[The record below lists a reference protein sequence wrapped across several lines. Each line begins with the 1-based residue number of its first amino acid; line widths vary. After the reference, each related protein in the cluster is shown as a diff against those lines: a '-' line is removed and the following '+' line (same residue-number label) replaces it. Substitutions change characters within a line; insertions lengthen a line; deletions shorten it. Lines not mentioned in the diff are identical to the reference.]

1 MASIN
6 WDSIEEE
13 YKGGDYKDYAPE
25 GKYKVKFVDV
35 EIKPAGNKGNNI
47 VKFKFEETDQY
58 QFPTADHWMSK
69 DKANWRI
76 KHMKELLTVLSGNE
90 ENAKKVCEMAESKD
104 SFDYATAAYEKAFK
118 TLAKKKPEVEIEV
131 WQEGKYSRAEFT
143 DRRVA
148 MKRDDNPLAGAE
160 ELDLPGDDGLGKLP
174 F

>member
-1 MASIN
+1 MAAIN

-69 DKANWRI
+69 DKTNWRI

-118 TLAKKKPEVEIEV
+118 TLAKKNPEVEIEV
-131 WQEGKYSRAEFT
+131 WQDGKYSRAEFT

-160 ELDLPGDDGLGKLP
+160 EVDLSGNDGLGELP

>member
-13 YKGGDYKDYAPE
+13 YKGGDFKEYAPE
-25 GKYKVKFVDV
+25 GKYTVKLKDV
-35 EIKPAGNKGNNI
+35 ELKQAGNKGNYI

-69 DKANWRI
+69 DKTNWRI

-90 ENAKKVCEMAESKD
+90 DNAKKACELAESKG
-104 SFDYATAAYEKAFK
+104 SFDYAVQGYERAFS

-148 MKRDDNPLAGAE
+148 MKRDDNPMAGAE
-160 ELDLPGDDGLGKLP
+160 EVDLSGDDGLGELP

>member
-25 GKYKVKFVDV
+25 GKYKVKFVGV

-69 DKANWRI
+69 DKTNWRI

-90 ENAKKVCEMAESKD
+90 ENAKKVCEMAESKND
-104 SFDYATAAYEKAFK
+104 FHYAANAYEKAFD

-148 MKRDDNPLAGAE
+148 MKHDDNPMAGAE
-160 ELDLPGDDGLGKLP
+160 EVDLSGDDGLGELP

>member
-1 MASIN
+1 MAEIN

-13 YKGGDYKDYAPE
+13 YKGGQYKDYAPE
-25 GKYKVKFVDV
+25 GKYTVKFNGV

-47 VKFKFEETDQY
+47 VKFKFEETDDY

-69 DKANWRI
+69 DKTNWRI
-76 KHMKELLTVLSGNE
+76 KHMKDLLTVLSGNE
-90 ENAKKVCEMAESKD
+90 DNAKKVCEMAESKND
-104 SFDYATAAYEKAFK
+104 FDYAAKAYEKAFD

-131 WQEGKYSRAEFT
+131 FPDGKYSRAEFT

-148 MKRDDNPLAGAE
+148 MKHDDNPLAGAE
-160 ELDLPGDDGLGKLP
+160 EITLDQSDDLTMP

>member
-1 MASIN
+1 MAGIDWNSI
-6 WDSIEEE
+6 DEE
-13 YKGGDYKDYAPE
+13 YKGGDYKDWAPE
-25 GKYKVKFVDV
+25 GTYKVKLCDV
-35 EIKPAGNKGNNI
+35 EVKPAGNKGNNI

-69 DKANWRI
+69 DKTNWRI

-90 ENAKKVCEMAESKD
+90 DNAKKVCEMAESKGD
-104 SFDYATAAYEKAFK
+104 FEYATKAYEKAFV

-131 WQEGKYSRAEFT
+131 YPDGKYSRAEFT

-148 MKRDDNPLAGAE
+148 MKHDDNPMSGAE
-160 ELDLPGDDGLGKLP
+160 EIELSTEDTMALP